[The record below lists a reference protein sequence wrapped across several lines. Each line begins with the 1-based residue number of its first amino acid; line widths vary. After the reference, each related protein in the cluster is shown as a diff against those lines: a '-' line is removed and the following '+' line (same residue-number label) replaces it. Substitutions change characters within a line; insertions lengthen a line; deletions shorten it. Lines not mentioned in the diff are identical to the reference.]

1 METKLNP
8 ILINRAVDL
17 YANTPNIKHGEVAK
31 KLGISDKTLLKL
43 RKNADFWDKVYKAY
57 LIEYESE
64 MPDVLRAL
72 IRESKAGNVQAIRLV
87 LEHTNRLQKHINIK
101 ISSPFEQW
109 MAQSGNN
116 QIEEAEIVVGESPP
130 LPPRTANNTP
140 KKVQNDFVKL
150 DKELQKKQAWNER
163 RRQLHKWN
171 NRAKAVN
178 IDPLPARRPTLGQR
192 QEWEDSIV
200 KAEGL

>member
-1 METKLNP
+1 MKKLTP
-8 ILINRAVDL
+8 LLENRAIEL
-17 YANTPNIKHGEVAK
+17 YANTPNIKHGEVAE
-31 KLGISDKTLLKL
+31 KLDISDKTLMKM
-43 RKNADFWDKVYKAY
+43 RKNGDFWDKVYKAY

-116 QIEEAEIVVGESPP
+116 QIEEAEIVVGELPP

-178 IDPLPARRPTLGQR
+178 IDPLPARRPTPGQR

>member
-1 METKLNP
+1 MKKLTP
-8 ILINRAVDL
+8 LLENRAIEL
-17 YANTPNIKHGEVAK
+17 YANTPNIKHGEVAE
-31 KLGISDKTLLKL
+31 KLDISDKTLMKM
-43 RKNADFWDKVYKAY
+43 RKNGDFWDKVYKAY

-178 IDPLPARRPTLGQR
+178 IDPLPARRPTPGQR

>member
-1 METKLNP
+1 MASND
-8 ILINRAVDL
+8 N
-17 YANTPNIKHGEVAK
+17 N
-31 KLGISDKTLLKL
+31 
-43 RKNADFWDKVYKAY
+43 Y
-57 LIEYESE
+57 LE
-64 MPDVLRAL
+64 D
-72 IRESKAGNVQAIRLV
+72 
-87 LEHTNRLQKHINIK
+87 
-101 ISSPFEQW
+101 
-109 MAQSGNN
+109 
-116 QIEEAEIVVGESPP
+116 AEIVVGELPP
-130 LPPRTANNTP
+130 LPPRIADNTP

-192 QEWEDSIV
+192 QEWEDSIA

>member
-1 METKLNP
+1 MKKLTP
-8 ILINRAVDL
+8 ILENRAVDI
-17 YANTPNIKHGEVAK
+17 YAHSPNIKHGEVAE
-31 KLGISDKTLLKL
+31 KLSISDKTLLKL

-109 MAQSGNN
+109 MAKEGNN
-116 QIEEAEIVVGESPP
+116 QIEEAEIVVGE
-130 LPPRTANNTP
+130 LPPRTADNTP
-140 KKVQNDFVKL
+140 QKVQNDFVKL
-150 DKELQKKQAWNER
+150 GKELQKKQAWNER
-163 RRQLHKWN
+163 RRELHNWN

-178 IDPLPARRPTLGQR
+178 IDPLPARRPTPGQR
-192 QEWEDSIV
+192 QEWEDSIA

>member
-1 METKLNP
+1 
-8 ILINRAVDL
+8 
-17 YANTPNIKHGEVAK
+17 
-31 KLGISDKTLLKL
+31 
-43 RKNADFWDKVYKAY
+43 
-57 LIEYESE
+57 

-178 IDPLPARRPTLGQR
+178 IDPLPARRPTPGQR
-192 QEWEDSIV
+192 QEWEDSIA